1 MLLRYASLILVLA
14 AVSVGSLFGQAGRG
28 TLRGTILDPSGA
40 VVAGA
45 RVSAV
50 NEATGVRSLSTTTTV
65 GSYNIPDLLPGTY
78 IVEVEQQGFKKL
90 LRQNVRVNASV
101 ISAVDLTLELGAT
114 TETVTVTAAPPVLE

>member
-50 NEATGVRSLSTTTTV
+50 NEATGVRSLSTTTSV
-65 GSYNIPDLLPGTY
+65 GSYNIPDLFPGTY
-78 IVEVEQQGFKKL
+78 TVEVEQQGFNKL
-90 LRQNVRVNASV
+90 LR
-101 ISAVDLTLELGAT
+101 
-114 TETVTVTAAPPVLE
+114 